1 MGTYRVMHLL
11 GVSHEPVKGHR
22 GNGIRKSFGDLLMDM
37 LGSRSRKRPAWD
49 KGEWGSQGKRGIGC

>member
-1 MGTYRVMHLL
+1 MHLL
-11 GVSHEPVKGHR
+11 GVSHEPVKGHM
-22 GNGIRKSFGDLLMDM
+22 GNGIRKRFDDLLMDM